1 MEGSLGGT
9 RALLA
14 VFCAGLHLLDMS
26 RGALQLPTHQ
36 HTGHRFLHAF
46 KALIRYH
53 LSSILV
59 SHGMLSTGM
68 SLQVTMK
75 MWAGTNFRG
84 TLLVQVPWW
93 PHPVP
98 LRSKHD
104 LGTVARPH
112 SATCIAHVHGSVE
125 PHLVAALLREG
136 MLSCSE
142 HHDKGHRLNV
152 LRHRSCS

>member
-1 MEGSLGGT
+1 MTCTIKLDDLLLVRTSAPAQASSLDPINTAAWGGDHLLEGSLGGT

-75 MWAGTNFRG
+75 M
-84 TLLVQVPWW
+84 
-93 PHPVP
+93 
-98 LRSKHD
+98 
-104 LGTVARPH
+104 
-112 SATCIAHVHGSVE
+112 
-125 PHLVAALLREG
+125 
-136 MLSCSE
+136 
-142 HHDKGHRLNV
+142 
-152 LRHRSCS
+152 